1 MYNFGQMNN
10 SMISLASENGEE
22 LRDKDLTFKKFA
34 HKTSGFKTAIG
45 SLRNS

>member
-1 MYNFGQMNN
+1 
-10 SMISLASENGEE
+10 MISLASENGEE
-22 LRDKDLTFKKFA
+22 EREKDLSLKKFA